1 MDNYTISYSRK
12 EKLAQEESMLDT
24 DVEKAK
30 VIERFNGTTLK
41 QSLKELDDF
50 ISDGTIRE
58 RVSTNFIL
66 YLITVVGIF
75 LIITTLDTT
84 IATLLAMYT
93 FNKPFDSSMC
103 LALLALVT
111 IPSMVVSISIHD
123 KLFPRQNRFDR
134 LKNKTLG
141 AGYEISKNIIDC
153 PIEVKEELWH
163 RLECGYIFFSYNNSS
178 HILRYYDENGEEDC
192 VKITGFTNVLHT
204 AYSSEE
210 FKYFKEQLTNDTMY
224 KIVDILTDK
233 AFKGEKNGN

>member
-1 MDNYTISYSRK
+1 MSDYTISYSRK

-24 DVEKAK
+24 TVEKTK
-30 VIERFNGTTLK
+30 VIERFNGVTLK

-66 YLITVVGIF
+66 YLITLVGIF
-75 LIITTLDTT
+75 LIITTLDTA
-84 IATLLAMYT
+84 IATLLAMYA
-93 FNKPFDSSMC
+93 FNKPFDSSMG

-134 LKNKTLG
+134 LKEKTLG
-141 AGYEISKNIIDC
+141 TGYEILKDIVDC
-153 PIEVKEELWH
+153 PIEFKRELYYK
-163 RLECGYIFFSYNNSS
+163 LETGYLFLSYNQNTRA
-178 HILRYYDENGEEDC
+178 LR
-192 VKITGFTNVLHT
+192 
-204 AYSSEE
+204 
-210 FKYFKEQLTNDTMY
+210 YFKEDGTEKYINEKLKCYEDFVYQTKPYKYFVAQLENDKMY
-224 KIVDILTDK
+224 KISDLLTDK